1 MPIKHKVKNNKNN
14 QTMKKVIVFAS
25 LLMVFA
31 CKDKPVQ
38 DTESVVYEDEMEMPA
53 EAIADA
59 PDPAAEAAMIASG
72 LDPALI
78 AKGKAL
84 FAGKGTCVACH
95 QPAEKSI
102 GPSITEIGS
111 MYKKQ
116 SASIVAFLVK
126 DAKPIVDPSQY
137 VIMQA
142 NLAITKKMNAD
153 EIASLEAYMLSFAK

>member
-1 MPIKHKVKNNKNN
+1 MPKKHKIKNTNN

-31 CKDKPVQ
+31 CKDKPVLEK
-38 DTESVVYEDEMEMPA
+38 ESVVYEDEMEMPA
-53 EAIADA
+53 EEIADT
-59 PDPAAEAAMIASG
+59 PDPAAEAAALASG
-72 LDPALI
+72 LDPALV

-95 QPAEKSI
+95 QPDAKTI
-102 GPSITEIGS
+102 GPSITDIGS

-116 SASIVAFLVK
+116 SASIAAFLVN

-142 NLAITKKMNAD
+142 NLAITKKMSSD
-153 EIASLEAYMLSFAK
+153 EIASLEAYMLSYAK

>member
-1 MPIKHKVKNNKNN
+1 
-14 QTMKKVIVFAS
+14 MKKVIVFAS

-53 EAIADA
+53 EAVADA

-72 LDPALI
+72 LDPALVD
-78 AKGKAL
+78 KGKAI
-84 FAGKGTCVACH
+84 FSGKGTCIACH
-95 QPAEKSI
+95 QPAEKTI

-111 MYKKQ
+111 IYKKEG
-116 SASIVAFLVK
+116 ASLVAFLK
-126 DAKPIVDPSQY
+126 DDAKPIVDPAQY

-142 NLAITKKMNAD
+142 NFAITKKMSV
-153 EIASLEAYMLSFAK
+153 EELASIEAYMLSMAK